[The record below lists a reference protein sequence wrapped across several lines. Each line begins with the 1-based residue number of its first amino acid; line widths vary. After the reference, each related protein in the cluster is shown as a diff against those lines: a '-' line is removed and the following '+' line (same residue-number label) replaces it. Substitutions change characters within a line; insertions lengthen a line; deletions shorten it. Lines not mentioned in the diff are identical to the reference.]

1 VKPAKIFVVN
11 MGDLFAKCIP
21 DEWLVRILEIP
32 FYAPQHTFQFL
43 TKNPVLY
50 ERQSPWLSHEWLGIT
65 VTCQQDWNE
74 RWPILA
80 ELEARV
86 KFVSF
91 EPLLGPVE
99 MGESQLP
106 DWIIIGSQT
115 KPTLIPDSYWVN
127 ELLWEAR
134 QARIPAFVKDN
145 LSEARAGYYIPRPQ
159 EFPK

>member
-1 VKPAKIFVVN
+1 
-11 MGDLFAKCIP
+11 M
-21 DEWLVRILEIP
+21 
-32 FYAPQHTFQFL
+32 YL
-43 TKNPVLY
+43 TKNPQRY
-50 ERQSPWLSHEWLGIT
+50 AANWLDNQADNEWLGIT
-65 VTCQQDWNE
+65 VTCQRDWDE

-80 ELEARV
+80 KVEAKV

-99 MGESQLP
+99 MGEGQLP
-106 DWIIIGSQT
+106 NWIIVGSQT
-115 KPTLIPDSYWVN
+115 QPTVIPDSYWVN

-145 LSEARAGYYIPRPQ
+145 LSEERTGYYIPRPQ